1 MMRSGKRWLIGIAGG
16 AVFLLVLGF
25 MLFAAVAMRE
35 PVNSAAAADGIVVL
49 TGTDSRI
56 VEAARLLEQGRGKR
70 MLISGVNR
78 ADQPD
83 GPASQ
88 VRYGRGKLPV
98 LRRHRLRGA
107 GHVGNADETR
117 QWVKDLNF
125 RSVIVVTSSYHM
137 PRSMTELG
145 LAMPD
150 ITLTAH
156 SVQSKGARPDA
167 WWLYA
172 RTTRVLIR
180 EYLKFL
186 PAAARFTVARLMRPF
201 EDARLAKALNLRPY
215 RM

>member
-35 PVNSAAAADGIVVL
+35 PVDSAAAADGIVVL

-56 VEAARLLEQGRGKR
+56 VEGGRLLKQGRAKR

-78 ADQPD
+78 QTSRTDLQRISGMD
-83 GPASQ
+83 EASFQ
-88 VRYGRGKLPV
+88 CCVDLGYEALDTI
-98 LRRHRLRGA
+98 
-107 GHVGNADETR
+107 GNADETR
-117 QWVKDLNF
+117 HWVKDLNF

-137 PRSMTELG
+137 PRSITELR

-156 SVQSKGARPDA
+156 SVQTKGARPDA

-215 RM
+215 RI